1 MNIAVIENDRFL
13 IRPVAFSDK
22 DQFMRIQ
29 QENSEMP
36 NAYKEENFRKSF
48 WEQCLAGEDDIYMM
62 IFLKENGAHIGNCSF
77 QNVNTDIIEIG
88 IDIDKSKQ
96 NMGLGTGVLSLLV
109 AYLRNHASDQK
120 HRIKTKSNNLPC
132 QKMIEKVGGVKTGE
146 EATEFDRIMDD
157 KMLPTLR
164 KYGMTEQITETER
177 MLDRNK
183 GICTFIYEF

>member
-1 MNIAVIENDRFL
+1 MNISVIENERFL
-13 IRPVAFSDK
+13 IRPVVLSDK

-36 NAYKEENFRKSF
+36 NAYKEDTFRESF
-48 WEQCLAGEDDIYMM
+48 WEKCLEGDGDIYMM
-62 IFLKENGAHIGNCSF
+62 IFLKENGGHIGNCSF

-88 IDIDKSKQ
+88 IDIDKTMQ
-96 NMGLGTGVLSLLV
+96 NMGLGTSVLSLLV
-109 AYLRNHASDQK
+109 AYLRDHASDRK
-120 HRIKTKSNNLPC
+120 HRIKTKSNNIPC
-132 QKMIEKVGGVKTGE
+132 QKMIEKVGGVKVGE
-146 EATEFDRIMDD
+146 EATEFDLVMD

-164 KYGMTEQITETER
+164 KYGMTEQIAETER